1 MHIKLSIGGAVIVC
15 LLVSA
20 VARAQQ
26 VPTTNIVYF
35 CVENDLREA
44 DLRVVGPLTVC
55 KDDEHRIAINITGP
69 QGPQGVT
76 GAVGPI
82 GPIGPQG
89 IQGPQGATGAAG
101 APGATCSAG
110 SPSCIPCGPA

>member
-1 MHIKLSIGGAVIVC
+1 MC

-55 KDDEHRIAINITGP
+55 KDDEHRIAINTTGP
-69 QGPQGVT
+69 QGPHRRLRDLLRADGLID
-76 GAVGPI
+76 P
-82 GPIGPQG
+82 
-89 IQGPQGATGAAG
+89 G
-101 APGATCSAG
+101 AP
-110 SPSCIPCGPA
+110 SPP